1 MATALGMYLTKLHG
15 KHHALADGEVV
26 HVGERD
32 RGTAGEDAAVPAV
45 DAGEG
50 RVARM
55 RTSAT
60 FATFATFHRLYCDNF
75 MLSLLY
81 ITFTTTQRR
90 KGRKVA
96 EIVDQLPLLL
106 PCQ

>member
-1 MATALGMYLTKLHG
+1 MKNLRHQPLVPFPFEYALYRIPVSPARHSRLRGNPELEVTFQYRQDHLETVLT
-15 KHHALADGEVV
+15 V
-26 HVGERD
+26 
-32 RGTAGEDAAVPAV
+32 
-45 DAGEG
+45 
-50 RVARM
+50 
-55 RTSAT
+55 S
-60 FATFATFHRLYCDNF
+60 NF
-75 MLSLLY
+75 VLSLLY